1 MKKIRSVSIAV
12 VMLISILGGC
22 GTKQTETQAP
32 AAPVSGSE
40 TDASSGDG
48 TTAVPANEAAAPRDL
63 VFAQSIAITS
73 LDPAGMQPQ
82 GYPSGYEAAF
92 AIHNGLIRFD
102 EELNF
107 VPDLAENWEPSA
119 DGLSWDFKLREGVTF
134 HDSEPFN
141 ADAVV
146 AQYTRMMDKEINI
159 GAYSL
164 WEPIEKVEK
173 VSDYEVKITTKQPYS
188 AFLNV
193 MAHGSA
199 LIPSPKAVEADPEH
213 YGLAPVGTGPYK
225 MVSMEPGTE
234 LKLERFNEY
243 YEGTPEYDTVTF
255 RYVADPSARIAA
267 LQSGDVDVIDAVP
280 FEYAQELSSNPE
292 INLIS
297 KPGLQVFGIGLNQ
310 NNRIL
315 QDKTVRQALNY
326 AIDKEAVAKAL
337 FMGYVTPLTGPL
349 APNTVGSVS
358 LTPYQVDIDKANQM
372 LEDAGWKLNGD
383 VREKDGGKLQFTL
396 IVPDGMYPKDVILSE
411 TIQNQLKNIGVQVT
425 INKVEKSTYW
435 DQLKVPSAKTG
446 YDMALWG
453 YNPSHGNG
461 QIHMESLFTS
471 NQSVEEKPEL
481 WNFIWYQ
488 NDEVDRLLAQAKE
501 QVLPE
506 EFNESMR
513 QAEEI
518 VWDDCPYIWLYS
530 NNIISAASADVDH
543 VMVLPVVFTLVH
555 RMQ

>member
-1 MKKIRSVSIAV
+1 MKKIHSVGIAAV
-12 VMLISILGGC
+12 LVISLLGGC
-22 GTKQTETQAP
+22 GAKQTETQAP
-32 AAPVSGSE
+32 PASVQGSE
-40 TDASSGDG
+40 SETSKGS
-48 TTAVPANEAAAPRDL
+48 EAASAEKSEPKDL
-63 VFAQSIAITS
+63 VFAQSIAVTS

-102 EELNF
+102 EELEF
-107 VPDLAENWEPSA
+107 VPDLAESWEPSE

-134 HDSEPFN
+134 HDGEPFN

-146 AQYTRMMDKEINI
+146 KQYTRMTDKTVNI

-164 WEPIEKVEK
+164 WEPIDKIEK
-173 VSDYEVKITTKQPYS
+173 VSDYEVKISTKRPYS

-199 LIPSPKAVEADPEH
+199 LIPSPKAVEADPEN

-234 LKLERFNEY
+234 LKLARFEDY

-280 FEYAQELSSNPE
+280 FEYAQDLSSNPK

-310 NNRIL
+310 NNKKL
-315 QDKTVRQALNY
+315 QDKAVRQALNY
-326 AIDKEAVAKAL
+326 AIDKEAIAKAL

-358 LTPYQVDIDKANQM
+358 LTPYQADLDKANQM

-383 VREKDGGKLQFTL
+383 VREKDGERLEFSL

-411 TIQNQLKNIGVQVT
+411 TIQNQLKKVGVQVT

-471 NQSVEEKPEL
+471 NKSAEEKPEL

-488 NDEVDRLLAQAKE
+488 NDEVDRLLAAAKE
-501 QVLPE
+501 QVVSE
-506 EFNESMR
+506 QFQESMK
-513 QAEEI
+513 QAEKI
-518 VWDDCPYIWLYS
+518 VWEECPYIWLYS

-555 RMQ
+555 RMK

>member
-1 MKKIRSVSIAV
+1 MKKIISVSVAAV
-12 VMLISILGGC
+12 MFVSLLGGC
-22 GTKQTETQAP
+22 GAKQAQPSAPSVQSSEAGMSQNGETEKTTVEETSAP
-32 AAPVSGSE
+32 KDI
-40 TDASSGDG
+40 T
-48 TTAVPANEAAAPRDL
+48 
-63 VFAQSIAITS
+63 FAQSIAITS

-107 VPDLAENWEPSA
+107 TPDLAESWEPSA

-134 HDSEPFN
+134 HDGEPFN

-146 AQYTRMMDKEINI
+146 KQYTRMLDKTVNI

-164 WEPIEKVEK
+164 WEPIERVEK
-173 VSDYEVKITTKQPYS
+173 ISDYEVKISTKQPYS

-199 LIPSPKAVEADPEH
+199 LIPSPKAVEADPDN
-213 YGLAPVGTGPYK
+213 YGLSPVGTGPYK
-225 MVSMEPGTE
+225 LVSMEPGTE
-234 LKLERFNEY
+234 LKLARFDDY

-267 LQSGDVDVIDAVP
+267 LKSGDVDVIDAVP
-280 FEYAQELSSNPE
+280 FEYAGELSSDSK

-326 AIDKEAVAKAL
+326 AIDKEAIAKVL

-358 LTPYQVDIDKANQM
+358 LTPYHVDVDKANQM
-372 LEDAGWKLNGD
+372 LEDAGWTLKGD
-383 VREKDGGKLQFTL
+383 VREKDGEQLKFSL

-411 TIQNQLKNIGVQVT
+411 TIQNQLKKVGVQVS

-471 NQSVEEKPEL
+471 NKAVDEKPEL

-488 NDEVDRLLAQAKE
+488 NDEVDRLLMEAKE

-518 VWDDCPYIWLYS
+518 VWEECPYIWLYS
-530 NNIISAASADVDH
+530 NNIISAASVDVDY
-543 VMVLPVVFTLVH
+543 VIVLPVVFTLVH
-555 RMQ
+555 RIK

>member
-1 MKKIRSVSIAV
+1 MKKIISVSVAAV
-12 VMLISILGGC
+12 MFVSLLGGC
-22 GTKQTETQAP
+22 GAKQTQPSAPSVQSSEAGMSQNGETEKTTVGETSAP
-32 AAPVSGSE
+32 KDI
-40 TDASSGDG
+40 T
-48 TTAVPANEAAAPRDL
+48 
-63 VFAQSIAITS
+63 FAQSIAITS

-107 VPDLAENWEPSA
+107 IPDLAESWEPSA

-134 HDSEPFN
+134 HDGEPFN

-146 AQYTRMMDKEINI
+146 KQYTRMLDKTVNI

-164 WEPIEKVEK
+164 WEPIERVEK
-173 VSDYEVKITTKQPYS
+173 ISDYEVKISTKQPYS

-199 LIPSPKAVEADPEH
+199 LIPSPKAVEADPDN
-213 YGLAPVGTGPYK
+213 YGLSPVGTGPYK
-225 MVSMEPGTE
+225 LVSMEPGTE
-234 LKLERFNEY
+234 LKLARFDDY

-267 LQSGDVDVIDAVP
+267 LKSGDVDVIDAVP
-280 FEYAQELSSNPE
+280 FEYAGELSSDSK

-326 AIDKEAVAKAL
+326 AIDKEAIAKVL

-358 LTPYQVDIDKANQM
+358 LTPYHVDIDKANQM
-372 LEDAGWKLNGD
+372 LEEAGWTLKGD
-383 VREKDGGKLQFTL
+383 VREKDGEQLKFSL

-411 TIQNQLKNIGVQVT
+411 TIQNQLKKVGVQVS

-471 NQSVEEKPEL
+471 NKSAEEKPEL

-488 NDEVDRLLAQAKE
+488 NDEVDRLLMEAKE

-518 VWDDCPYIWLYS
+518 VWEECPYIWLYS
-530 NNIISAASADVDH
+530 NNIISAASVDVDH
-543 VMVLPVVFTLVH
+543 VIVLPVVFTLVH
-555 RMQ
+555 RMK

>member
-1 MKKIRSVSIAV
+1 MKKIISVSVAAV
-12 VMLISILGGC
+12 MFVSLLGGC
-22 GTKQTETQAP
+22 GAKQAQPSAPSVQSSEAGMSQNGETEKTTVEETSAP
-32 AAPVSGSE
+32 KDI
-40 TDASSGDG
+40 T
-48 TTAVPANEAAAPRDL
+48 
-63 VFAQSIAITS
+63 FAQSIAITS

-107 VPDLAENWEPSA
+107 TPDLAESWEPSA

-134 HDSEPFN
+134 HDGEPFN

-146 AQYTRMMDKEINI
+146 KQYTRMLDKTVNI

-164 WEPIEKVEK
+164 WEPIERVEK
-173 VSDYEVKITTKQPYS
+173 ISDYEVKISTKQPYS

-199 LIPSPKAVEADPEH
+199 LIPSPKAVEADPDN
-213 YGLAPVGTGPYK
+213 YGLSPVGTGPYK
-225 MVSMEPGTE
+225 LVSMEPGTE
-234 LKLERFNEY
+234 LKLARFDDY

-267 LQSGDVDVIDAVP
+267 LKSGDVDVIDAVP
-280 FEYAQELSSNPE
+280 FEYAGELSSDSK

-326 AIDKEAVAKAL
+326 AIDKEAIAKVL

-358 LTPYQVDIDKANQM
+358 LTPYHVDVDKANQM
-372 LEDAGWKLNGD
+372 LEDAGWTLKGD
-383 VREKDGGKLQFTL
+383 VREKDGEQLKFSL

-411 TIQNQLKNIGVQVT
+411 TIQNQLKKVGVQVS

-471 NQSVEEKPEL
+471 NKSVDEKPEL

-488 NDEVDRLLAQAKE
+488 NDEVDRLLVEAKE

-518 VWDDCPYIWLYS
+518 VWEECPYIWLYS
-530 NNIISAASADVDH
+530 NNIISAASVDVDH
-543 VMVLPVVFTLVH
+543 VIVLPVVFTLVH
-555 RMQ
+555 RIK